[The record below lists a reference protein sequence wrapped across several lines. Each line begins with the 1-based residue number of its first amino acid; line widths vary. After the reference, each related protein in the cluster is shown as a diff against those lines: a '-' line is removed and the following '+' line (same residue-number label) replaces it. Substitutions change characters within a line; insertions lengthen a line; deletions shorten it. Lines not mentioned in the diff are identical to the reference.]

1 MELQLYLDKA
11 HSDQAA
17 TREQLDGMEMEHK
30 ELVNEYIALKT
41 SHVQLTSDYQKEVR
55 KAKKWILARTLAAIH
70 QGVLSCFGSA
80 STMFKSTASKII

>member
-11 HSDQAA
+11 HSDQTA

-55 KAKKWILARTLAAIH
+55 KAIH
-70 QGVLSCFGSA
+70 QGVLSCFGSS